1 MRNGAQDPEHVKIIA
16 TCKHFV
22 ANSLENWHGHTRHN
36 FNANVSKADLVGY
49 YLPAFKACIMEGKA
63 LGIMCSYNA
72 VCPLLCL
79 HPGATDMAVAVA
91 MYR

>member
-1 MRNGAQDPEHVKIIA
+1 
-16 TCKHFV
+16 
-22 ANSLENWHGHTRHN
+22 
-36 FNANVSKADLVGY
+36 VSKADLVGY